1 MTDQIVPILSCPFC
15 DAGEPAVA
23 VRLRAVR
30 AVTNAFV
37 CLDHDRPEHP
47 ALAFPGAAA
56 GPCPHLWA
64 LVVWANWA
72 RLLRKELRPTG
83 VLTVRW
89 WHPET
94 IGAPVERLERL
105 VEAGV
110 GRATLRTPPA
120 TPSRAEE
127 VRHEG
132 VVEGRPATRSWRWVV
147 QARLAFAAD
156 PERLCEELRAARP
169 RRPIRMEEWP

>member
-23 VRLRAVR
+23 VRLQALRV
-30 AVTNAFV
+30 VTDAAV
-37 CLDHDRPEHP
+37 CLDHDHPEHP

-56 GPCPHLWA
+56 APCPHLWA

-94 IGAPVERLERL
+94 IRIPVERLDRF

-110 GRATLRTPPA
+110 GLATLRKPPA
-120 TPSRAEE
+120 TPFRAEE
-127 VRHEG
+127 TRQEG
-132 VVEGRPATRSWRWVV
+132 VVEGRPATRSWRWFV
-147 QARLAFAAD
+147 QARGVFTTN
-156 PERLCEELRAARP
+156 PERLSEELRAARP
-169 RRPIRMEEWP
+169 RRPLALGEWP